1 MQAPMNRGQ
10 TDFRTALPASVARSA
25 GVRWAIAG
33 ALLLLSACGGGGGT
47 PGDTEA
53 PTVALSA
60 APGTVAEGG
69 SVTLTATATDNV
81 GVSKVVFKDGA
92 VVVGEDTALPYTLSV
107 TLAAGSSGVHTYT
120 AQAFDA
126 AGNTGVS
133 AGQAVTVTPAAAQA
147 GVWDTSTWDNAQF
160 Q

>member
-1 MQAPMNRGQ
+1 MKALMNRDQ
-10 TDFRTALPASVARSA
+10 TDFRTAFPASVARSGA
-25 GVRWAIAG
+25 LRWAVAG
-33 ALLLLSACGGGGGT
+33 ALLLLSACGGGET

-53 PTVALSA
+53 PTVTLSA

-92 VVVGEDTALPYTLSV
+92 AVLGEDTTLPYSLNV
-107 TLAAGSSGVHTYT
+107 TLAPGSSGVHTYT

-126 AGNTGVS
+126 AGNVGASTG
-133 AGQAVTVTPAAAQA
+133 QDVTVTPAAVPA